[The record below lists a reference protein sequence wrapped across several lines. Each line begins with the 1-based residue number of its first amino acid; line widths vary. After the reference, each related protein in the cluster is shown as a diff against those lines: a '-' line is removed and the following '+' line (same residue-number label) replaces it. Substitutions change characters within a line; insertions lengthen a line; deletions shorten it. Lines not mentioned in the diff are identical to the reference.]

1 MWNAIFFAATACLCV
16 LCAAVSL
23 YGARNA
29 YRASESL
36 AARITSTESRVQ
48 SIITSHESWQEL
60 VTELARS
67 VKMAKVR
74 RGISSNGSTQGEP
87 DAKSDPERW
96 RAWKNAQLRAG
107 EFNS

>member
-1 MWNAIFFAATACLCV
+1 MWNAIFFAVTALLCV

-23 YGARNA
+23 YGARRA
-29 YRASESL
+29 YRVSGSL
-36 AARITSTESRVQ
+36 ARQLTSIESRVQ
-48 SIITSHESWQEL
+48 SIITSHESWQEI

-74 RGISSNGSTQGEP
+74 RGISGNGSTNGEP

>member
-1 MWNAIFFAATACLCV
+1 MWTEFFYAVIACLCV

-23 YGARNA
+23 YGASRA
-29 YRASESL
+29 YRALESL
-36 AARITSTESRVQ
+36 AAKLTSTESRVQ

-74 RGISSNGSTQGEP
+74 RGISENGSKGGEP
-87 DAKSDPERW
+87 DPKADPEAW
-96 RAWKNAQLRAG
+96 RAWKNASLRPG